1 MIVLI
6 GWRGYFAID
15 VFADPLYERDV
26 HGRPYCRRRNSQR
39 RPGVGLE
46 VRKLIPGKH
55 AEGSVVEDKTETP
68 DVDPRG
74 VLAGPAITLISIS
87 RFSAKRP
94 SKEIFVKTRSSAST
108 VMVFSL
114 KWWRSF
120 GTEQPTG
127 EVAIPTW

>member
-1 MIVLI
+1 MVV
-6 GWRGYFAID
+6 
-15 VFADPLYERDV
+15 VFADTLYERDV

-46 VRKLIPGKH
+46 VRKLSPDKH
-55 AEGSVVEDKTETP
+55 AEGSVVEDKTEAP
-68 DVDPRG
+68 DVDPGG
-74 VLAGPAITLISIS
+74 VLAGPIITLISIS
-87 RFSAKRP
+87 RLSAKRP
-94 SKEIFVKTRSSAST
+94 SKGIFVKTLSSAST
-108 VMVFSL
+108 VMGFSL

>member
-46 VRKLIPGKH
+46 VRKLSPDKH

-68 DVDPRG
+68 DVDPGG
-74 VLAGPAITLISIS
+74 VLAGPTVTLNSVS
-87 RFSAKRP
+87 KFSEKKP
-94 SKEIFVKTRSSAST
+94 SKEIFERTLSSAPM
-108 VMVFSL
+108 VMGFSL
-114 KWWRSF
+114 NGWRSF
-120 GTEQPTG
+120 ETEQPTG

>member
-1 MIVLI
+1 MVDVL
-6 GWRGYFAID
+6 
-15 VFADPLYERDV
+15 ADPLYERDV

-46 VRKLIPGKH
+46 VRKLIPDKH

-68 DVDPRG
+68 DVDPRV
-74 VLAGPAITLISIS
+74 VLTGPTITLISIS

-108 VMVFSL
+108 VMGFSL
-114 KWWRSF
+114 KGWRSF
-120 GTEQPTG
+120 WTEQPTG